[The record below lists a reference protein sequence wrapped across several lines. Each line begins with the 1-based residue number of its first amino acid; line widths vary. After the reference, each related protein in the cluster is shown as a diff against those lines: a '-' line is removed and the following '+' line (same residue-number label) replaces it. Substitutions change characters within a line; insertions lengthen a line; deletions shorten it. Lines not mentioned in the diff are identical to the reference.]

1 MKKQP
6 WKSAADFATFAAA
19 ETTRIDRLKS
29 QLIASEE
36 RRTAYVKL
44 SKLCDSCTG
53 SKAKVSE
60 LQNGVEITLIGADGL
75 PKRGSDAS
83 IAGALAN
90 LLGAPGVKVAS

>member
-6 WKSAADFATFAAA
+6 WKSAADFAAFAAA

-29 QLIASEE
+29 QLIAAEE
-36 RRTAYVKL
+36 RQVAYVKL
-44 SKLCDSCTG
+44 SRLCESQCST
-53 SKAKVSE
+53 AKVSE
-60 LQNGVEITLIGADGL
+60 LQNGVEITLVGADGL

-90 LLGAPGVKVAS
+90 LLAAPGVKVAS